1 MGTTSQRSIMRQLDL
16 QPLFDRELAVPN
28 IQSHRELAAVL
39 REIGAFDSDAD
50 MAESL
55 NELGEITGTEQVG
68 VGIKKVL
75 TAVGQAKRDVS
86 NFPSKFAEMM
96 SQLIAASR
104 D

>member
-16 QPLFDRELAVPN
+16 QPLFDHELAVPSV
-28 IQSHRELAAVL
+28 QTHKELAAVL

-50 MAESL
+50 LAESL
-55 NELGEITGTEQVG
+55 NELAEITGTDQVG

-75 TAVGQAKRDVS
+75 TAVGRAKSDPE
-86 NFPSKFAEMM
+86 NFPSRFADMM